1 MIMADISALTSLS
14 SLSDLIG
21 TKSTS
26 SVSNGNEL
34 PFQSMFE
41 DAINN
46 VVQTQSDVDQQVTLL
61 ATGQSDDV
69 HNLSIASTK
78 ASLSLDLL
86 VELRNKTID
95 AYNELMRMNV

>member
-1 MIMADISALTSLS
+1 MSAITPLTSLS

-26 SVSNGNEL
+26 TVSNGNEL

-46 VVQTQSDVDQQVTLL
+46 VVQTQSDVDQQAMLL

>member
-1 MIMADISALTSLS
+1 MADISALTSLS

-46 VVQTQSDVDQQVTLL
+46 VVQTQSDVDQQAILL